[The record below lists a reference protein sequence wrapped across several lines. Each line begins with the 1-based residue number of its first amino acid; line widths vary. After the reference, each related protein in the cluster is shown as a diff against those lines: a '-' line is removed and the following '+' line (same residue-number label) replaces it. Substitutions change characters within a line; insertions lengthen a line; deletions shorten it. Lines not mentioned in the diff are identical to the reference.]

1 MNRRRI
7 QLRTRP
13 RAVRRAPPGVRA
25 RTTPRRRMQ
34 PQPRPAGPRPWRR
47 RASPWAGG
55 RARPRTRW
63 RADRTTGR
71 PTGRLARARR
81 SGLRRYSPAARRAL
95 GRSGL
100 WRGFWVERFADAPI
114 GLVRFINR
122 FYPVAGVD
130 HLVQAFYGSPYQ
142 RRVARLAVRLIR
154 RLAGRSRDDM
164 PRLGIAPT
172 VGVTAE
178 GAPVYTL
185 MVMGARRHYL
195 LLPWPR
201 LRGRGLL
208 RLLRQS
214 AALYGDPARIRWV
227 FDGQQLGMSQREL
240 LDDVHRQL
248 ARAGAR
254 PGVARWLAALDRV
267 VRAL

>member
-13 RAVRRAPPGVRA
+13 PAVRRAPPGMRA
-25 RTTPRRRMQ
+25 RTPPRRRIQ
-34 PQPRPAGPRPWRR
+34 PQPRRVGPRPWRR
-47 RASPWAGG
+47 KPSPWAGG

-63 RADRTTGR
+63 RAGRTPGS
-71 PTGRLARARR
+71 PTGRAAWARR

-95 GRSGL
+95 GRSGVL
-100 WRGFWVERFADAPI
+100 RGFWVERFADAPI
-114 GLVRFINR
+114 GLVRFVNR
-122 FYPVAGVD
+122 FYRVAGVD
-130 HLVQAFYGSPYQ
+130 QLVQAFYGSPYQ

-164 PRLGIAPT
+164 PALGIAPT
-172 VGVTAE
+172 VGVTAG

-185 MVMGARRHYL
+185 MVVGARRHYL

-201 LRGRGLL
+201 LQGRGLL

-227 FDGQQLGMSQREL
+227 FDGQ
-240 LDDVHRQL
+240 
-248 ARAGAR
+248 
-254 PGVARWLAALDRV
+254 
-267 VRAL
+267 